1 MQRRVPGYR
10 DRMAHK
16 SFDVYLNDHLSG
28 ATLGSNLAGQIA
40 EHAEGTPLADVM
52 VRLEAEIAEDRATLE
67 RLMDQ
72 LGVSRNPVKQAT
84 GWLAEAASRIKFS
97 GLASGRPDHGVFM
110 ALETLALGVRGKWS
124 LWRALR
130 EVRDDYPEL
139 RELDLAEL
147 LVRAA
152 RQYETLE
159 RERLAAGR
167 AALAAAATTNA

>member
-28 ATLGSNLAGQIA
+28 ATLGSNLAGQ
-40 EHAEGTPLADVM
+40 
-52 VRLEAEIAEDRATLE
+52 IAEDRATLE

-97 GLASGRPDHGVFM
+97 GLASGQPDHGVFM

-147 LVRAA
+147 LVRAE